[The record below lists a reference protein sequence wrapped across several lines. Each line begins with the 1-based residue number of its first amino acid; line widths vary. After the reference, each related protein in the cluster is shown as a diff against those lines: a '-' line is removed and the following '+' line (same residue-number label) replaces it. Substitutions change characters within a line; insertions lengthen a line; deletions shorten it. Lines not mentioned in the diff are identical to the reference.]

1 MPTLRHTKGERGLA
15 MVEMAMILP
24 LLVLLFV
31 GVTEFGFAFKQKLLV
46 SNAVQTATRTG
57 ASLGQTESAD
67 MAILDSI
74 QQGFSGLPD
83 NGDTL
88 VTKVTVY
95 EAEADGSPSTSGL
108 INTYLYTPQLVGC
121 DWTPCP
127 TTEANIGG
135 PFLPSTRRVDI
146 GDLGYIGVTIY
157 YGHDW
162 VLGLADP
169 VYPDVPCRTDGTDC
183 WVETAVHRLEPVTQ

>member
-1 MPTLRHTKGERGLA
+1 
-15 MVEMAMILP
+15 MVEMAMVLP
-24 LLVLLFV
+24 LLVMLFV
-31 GVTEFGFAFKQKLLV
+31 GVTEFGFAFKDKLLV

-57 ASLGQTESAD
+57 ASLGQNETAD

-83 NGDTL
+83 SGDTA

-95 EAEADGSPSTSGL
+95 EAEADGSPSTAGL
-108 INTYLYTPQLVGC
+108 INTYLYTPQVIGC

-127 TTEANIGG
+127 TDEANIGG
-135 PFLPSTRRVDI
+135 PFLPSGRRVDI

-162 VLGLADP
+162 ILGLVDP
-169 VYPDVPCRTDGTDC
+169 LYPDLACQADGTAC
-183 WVETAVHRLEPVTQ
+183 WVETAVHRLEPVTS